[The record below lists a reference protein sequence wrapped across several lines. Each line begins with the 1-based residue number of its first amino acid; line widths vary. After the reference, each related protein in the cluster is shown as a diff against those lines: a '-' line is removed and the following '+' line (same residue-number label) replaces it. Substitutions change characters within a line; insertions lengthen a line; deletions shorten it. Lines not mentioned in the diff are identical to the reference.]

1 MCWKVVRVVLYGTV
15 FAVLEYCMKITLLVV
30 GKTTDSHLQAL
41 INDYEKRLLHYVPFS
56 LQVIPELKNA
66 KSLRQEQQK
75 QAEGELILK
84 AVDSSAMM
92 VLLDEHGRE
101 YRSVDFAKYVNK
113 LQGGGRNVTFV
124 VGGPYGFSDAVY
136 QRAEG
141 KISLSQMTF
150 SHQMIRFVF
159 IEQLYRAM
167 TILKG
172 EPYHHE

>member
-1 MCWKVVRVVLYGTV
+1 
-15 FAVLEYCMKITLLVV
+15 MKITLLVV
-30 GKTTDSHLQAL
+30 GKTTDAHLQAL
-41 INDYEKRLLHYVPFS
+41 IQEYEKRLTHYLPFN

-66 KSLRQEQQK
+66 KNLRQEQQK

-84 AVDSSAMM
+84 NIDSSTMLI
-92 VLLDEHGRE
+92 LLDEHGKE
-101 YRSVDFAKYVNK
+101 YRSLEFAERISK
-113 LQGGGRNVTFV
+113 LQSAGRNVVFV

-150 SHQMIRFVF
+150 SHQMIRLIF